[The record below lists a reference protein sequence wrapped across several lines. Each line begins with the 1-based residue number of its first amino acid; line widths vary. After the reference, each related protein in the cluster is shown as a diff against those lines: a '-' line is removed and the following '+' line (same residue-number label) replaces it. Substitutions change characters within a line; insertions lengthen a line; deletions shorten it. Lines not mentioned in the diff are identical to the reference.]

1 MKGQGNRATIPVL
14 DASASPA
21 VQTYADDLRAYLV
34 ALATRI
40 TALETENTA
49 LKARLKADNIA

>member
-14 DASASPA
+14 DGSASPA

-40 TALETENTA
+40 AALETENTA
-49 LKARLKADNIA
+49 LKARLKAANL